1 MKFFTCD
8 NCKYIFE
15 HDKDVEQCPDCGKFA
30 VRPAVQSEID
40 EYNAR
45 KQEDVWAEE

>member
-1 MKFFTCD
+1 MKTFTCE

-15 HDKDVEQCPDCGKFA
+15 YEDDVKQCPDCGKFA
-30 VRPAVQSEID
+30 VRPADQSEID
-40 EYNAR
+40 ELNAR